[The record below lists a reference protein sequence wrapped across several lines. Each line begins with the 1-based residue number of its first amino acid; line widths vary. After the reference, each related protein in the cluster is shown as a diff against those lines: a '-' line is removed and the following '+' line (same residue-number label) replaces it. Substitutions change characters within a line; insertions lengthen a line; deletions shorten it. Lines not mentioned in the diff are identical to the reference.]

1 MKVFNVLSGSF
12 EDKLFQVQARLPE
25 LLKRFLP
32 PPNTTLHEAMH
43 YACLNGGKR
52 LRPLLVYATAEA
64 YALPWEALD
73 TLAVAVELIHCYSLV
88 HDDLPAMDDDDLRRG
103 KATCHKAF
111 DEATAILVG
120 DALQTLAFEILSD
133 TTKSC
138 ISSDYLLA
146 IIRTLA
152 QAIGPQGMVL
162 GQALDMAATA
172 RTISAQELITLH
184 HAKTGALINAC
195 VQCSAIACGET
206 DLNKLA
212 LLQNYGRSI
221 GLAFQIQDDLLD
233 VTGESY
239 VLGKQTGMDKE
250 NQKNTFVS
258 IFGLEHAKRHAK
270 TLFIEATQYLEA
282 FNKPSQTLHDIAYY
296 CVARVM

>member
-1 MKVFNVLSGSF
+1 MNVLNVLSGSF
-12 EDKLFQVQARLPE
+12 EEKLSQVQARLPE

-32 PPNTTLHEAMH
+32 TPNTVLHEAMH

-64 YALPWEALD
+64 YGLSWD
-73 TLAVAVELIHCYSLV
+73 SVDVLAVAVELIHCYSLV
-88 HDDLPAMDDDDLRRG
+88 HDDLPAMDNDDLRRG

-120 DALQTLAFEILSD
+120 DALQALAFEILSD
-133 TTKSC
+133 TAQSC
-138 ISSDYLLA
+138 IAPHYLLT
-146 IIRTLA
+146 IIHTLSHA
-152 QAIGPQGMVL
+152 VGPKGMVL

-172 RTISAQELITLH
+172 QAISAQELITLH

-206 DLNKLA
+206 DKDKLA

-239 VLGKQTGMDKE
+239 VLGKQTGMDQE

-270 TLFIEATQYLEA
+270 ALFVEASQYLEA
-282 FNKPSQTLHDIAYY
+282 LNKPTQTLHDIAYY
-296 CVARVM
+296 CVARVV